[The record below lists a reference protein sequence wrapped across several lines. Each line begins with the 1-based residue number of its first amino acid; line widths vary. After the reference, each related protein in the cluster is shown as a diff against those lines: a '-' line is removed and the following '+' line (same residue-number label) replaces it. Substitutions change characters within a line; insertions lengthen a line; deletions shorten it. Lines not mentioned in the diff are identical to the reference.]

1 MMLRSV
7 VSGRSRSQSSGAA
20 AGVRHVARRLRR
32 TLERARVRCSRAG
45 AGIVLVYH
53 RLDEPGGDPSRE
65 LVPALAT
72 SLFEA
77 QLERLRSKYRIVPPS
92 ALHEEVRRRRFGG
105 RIPLAVT
112 FDDDLASHVEVA
124 LPVLR
129 RLGIPAGFF
138 LCGASLERPYS
149 FWWDDLQRAVDG
161 RAEALG
167 DIAVPGVTSLEDA
180 LARKPGSLRA
190 AARAIEQ
197 APPNE
202 RARIAAEL
210 RKITEAEEAGT
221 PLDASGARALAE
233 AGFEIG
239 FHTLRHE
246 PLPTVDDAE
255 LARALGDGRAQL
267 EQVVGHPLKMLAY
280 PHGRADTRE
289 ARAVRAAG
297 YACAFTGRPEAVR
310 ADDDPFLLGR
320 IEPSFESVEVLE
332 AQLGRA
338 LRATRR

>member
-1 MMLRSV
+1 
-7 VSGRSRSQSSGAA
+7 
-20 AGVRHVARRLRR
+20 
-32 TLERARVRCSRAG
+32 
-45 AGIVLVYH
+45 VLVYH

-65 LVPALAT
+65 LVPALAS

-77 QLERLRSKYRIVPPS
+77 QLKRLRSRYRIVPPS
-92 ALHEEVRRRRFGG
+92 ALLEEMRRRRFGA
-105 RIPLAVT
+105 RIPVAVT
-112 FDDDLASHVEVA
+112 FDDDLASHVQVA

-161 RAEALG
+161 RAEALR
-167 DIAVPGVTSLEDA
+167 DIAVPGGTSLADA
-180 LARKPGSLRA
+180 LARTPGSLRA

-197 APPNE
+197 ASPDE

-210 RKITEAEEAGT
+210 RELTEAEAGT
-221 PLDASGARALAE
+221 ALDASGVRALAE

-246 PLPTVDDAE
+246 PLPTVADAE
-255 LARALGDGRAQL
+255 LSRALEDGRARL
-267 EQVVGHPLKMLAY
+267 EQVAGQPLKMLAY
-280 PHGRADTRE
+280 PHGRAGTRE

-297 YACAFTGRPEAVR
+297 YVCAFTGRPEAVR

-320 IEPSFESVEVLE
+320 IEPSFESVEVFE

>member
-20 AGVRHVARRLRR
+20 AGIRHVARRLRR
-32 TLERARVRCSRAG
+32 TFERGRARCSRAG
-45 AGIVLVYH
+45 VGIVLVYH

-65 LVPALAT
+65 LVPALAA

-77 QLERLRSKYRIVPPS
+77 QLNRLRSRYRIVPPS
-92 ALHEEVRRRRFGG
+92 ALLEEVRRRRFGG
-105 RIPLAVT
+105 RIPVAVT
-112 FDDDLASHVEVA
+112 FDDDLASHVEIA

-138 LCGASLERPYS
+138 LCGASLERPSS
-149 FWWDDLQRAVDG
+149 FWWEDLQRAVDR
-161 RAEALG
+161 RAEALR
-167 DIAVPGVTSLEDA
+167 DLAIPGGTSLADA
-180 LARKPGSLRA
+180 LSRRTGSLRA

-197 APPNE
+197 ASPDE
-202 RARIAAEL
+202 RARIAAAL
-210 RKITEAEEAGT
+210 REITETEAGAV
-221 PLDASGARALAE
+221 LDASGARALAE

-246 PLPTVDDAE
+246 PLPTVDDVE
-255 LARALGDGRAQL
+255 LARALEDGRAQL
-267 EQVVGHPLKMLAY
+267 EQIAGQPLKMLAY
-280 PHGRADTRE
+280 PHGHADNRE

-297 YACAFTGRPEAVR
+297 YVCAFTGRPEAVR
-310 ADDDPFLLGR
+310 ADADPFLLGR
-320 IEPSFESVEVLE
+320 IEPSFESVEILE

-338 LRATRR
+338 LRAVRR